1 MKQLHRRVVVT
12 GLGILSP
19 IGNSV
24 DDAWYSCIEGKSG
37 ITSVD
42 IGLKNNPVTIGGRLK
57 DFNPENFL
65 DSKEIRRIDP
75 FIQYG
80 IIAANQSIEHSGI
93 LESNIDL
100 TKVGVNFGAGIG
112 GIDTIEKNK
121 VLLEEKGYK
130 KVSPFFVPGSIVNM
144 ISGLV
149 SIKHGFM
156 GPNTSVVTACSTGNH
171 CIGTAARS
179 IACGEADVMIAGGAE
194 MASTPL
200 SIAGFISARALS
212 LNPNPEV
219 ASRPWDKDRDGFVL
233 SDGAGSLVLEDYGHA
248 KARGATIHAEI
259 IGFGASSDAYHM
271 TAPPEDG
278 RGAALAMSNAINDA
292 EINLSEVDY
301 INAHGTSTPVGDMQE
316 LHAVREVFKDYDYLP
331 KLTSTKSLTGHSL
344 GATGVQEAIY
354 TLVMMNNNFISGSAN
369 IENEDPEIGKIE
381 IPRKTLQNI
390 DINLALSNSFGFGGT
405 NACLAI
411 SKYN

>member
-19 IGNSV
+19 IGNTV
-24 DDAWYSCIEGKSG
+24 DDAWSSCIEGKSG
-37 ITSVD
+37 ITKID
-42 IGLKNNPVTIGGRLK
+42 IGLLDNPVTIGGRLK
-57 DFNPENFL
+57 DFNPSDFL
-65 DSKEIRRIDP
+65 DSKEVRRIDP

-80 IIAANQSIEHSGI
+80 VIAANQSIEDSGI
-93 LESNIDL
+93 LNSNLDL

-121 VLLEEKGYK
+121 LLLEERGYK

-179 IACGEADVMIAGGAE
+179 VAYGEADVMIAGGAE

-212 LNPNPEV
+212 LNPDPKT
-219 ASRPWDKDRDGFVL
+219 ASKPWDLNRDGFVL
-233 SDGAGSLVLEDYGHA
+233 SDGAGSLVLEEYEHA
-248 KARGATIHAEI
+248 KKRGANIYAELT
-259 IGFGASSDAYHM
+259 GFGTSSDAYHM
-271 TAPPEDG
+271 TAPPADG
-278 RGAALAMSNAINDA
+278 RGASLSMSNAISDA
-292 EINLSEVDY
+292 QINLSDIHY
-301 INAHGTSTPVGDMQE
+301 INAHGTSTPLGDLAE
-316 LHAVREVFKDYDYLP
+316 TIALKSVFGNSVP
-331 KLTSTKSLTGHSL
+331 PISSTKSMTGHML
-344 GATGVQEAIY
+344 GAAGAIESIFCIKSI
-354 TLVMMNNNFISGSAN
+354 NSG
-369 IENEDPEIGKIE
+369 I
-381 IPRKTLQNI
+381 IPPT
-390 DINLALSNSFGFGGT
+390 INLTDPDPKCDLDYTPLESVEIAVDVAMNNSFGFGGANST
-405 NACLAI
+405 LVFQKI
-411 SKYN
+411 

>member
-19 IGNSV
+19 IGNTV
-24 DDAWYSCIEGKSG
+24 DDAWHSCIEGISG
-37 ITSVD
+37 ITTVNV
-42 IGLKNNPVTIGGRLK
+42 GLENNPVKIGGRLK
-57 DFNPENFL
+57 NFDPANFL

-80 IIAANQSIEHSGI
+80 IIAANQSIENSGI
-93 LESNIDL
+93 LDSSIDL

-121 VLLEEKGYK
+121 ILLEERGYK

-212 LNPNPEV
+212 MNPNPEA

-233 SDGAGSLVLEDYGHA
+233 SDGAGSLVIEDYEHA

-259 IGFGASSDAYHM
+259 IGFGTSSDAYHM

-278 RGAALAMSNAINDA
+278 RGATLAMSNAIDDA
-292 EINLSEVDY
+292 EINSSEIDY
-301 INAHGTSTPVGDMQE
+301 INAHGTSTPLGDIAE
-316 LHAVREVFKDYDYLP
+316 TIALKNVFGNVVP
-331 KLTSTKSLTGHSL
+331 QISSTKSMTGHTL
-344 GATGVQEAIY
+344 GAAGAIESIFCIKAINEGVVPPTINLDNPDPLCDLNY
-354 TLVMMNNNFISGSAN
+354 TPLVST
-369 IENEDPEIGKIE
+369 EKKIE
-381 IPRKTLQNI
+381 VAMN
-390 DINLALSNSFGFGGT
+390 NSFGFGGT
-405 NACLAI
+405 NSTLVFKKI
-411 SKYN
+411 

>member
-19 IGNSV
+19 IGNTV
-24 DDAWYSCIEGKSG
+24 NEAWSSCTQGLSG
-37 ITSVD
+37 ITNVD
-42 IGLKNNPVTIGGRLK
+42 VGIANSPVRIGAQLKN
-57 DFNPENFL
+57 FNTSDHL
-65 DSKEIRRIDP
+65 DPKEVRRIDP

-80 IIAANQSIEHSGI
+80 LIAANQSISDSGI
-93 LESNIDL
+93 LEYEFLNKE
-100 TKVGVNFGAGIG
+100 KVGINFGAGIG
-112 GIDTIEKNK
+112 GIQTIENNK
-121 VLLEEKGYK
+121 MILESKGHK

-212 LNPNPEV
+212 TNSDPES
-219 ASRPWDKDRDGFVL
+219 ACRPWDKDRDGFIL
-233 SDGAGSLVLEDYGHA
+233 ADGAGSLVLEDYEHA
-248 KARGATIHAEI
+248 KQRNAHIYAEI
-259 IGFGASSDAYHM
+259 IGFGMSSDAYHM

-278 RGAALAMSNAINDA
+278 RGAALSMKNALIDA
-292 EINLSEVDY
+292 EINADEIDY
-301 INAHGTSTPVGDMQE
+301 INAHGTSTPLGDLAETRALKSIFTNTM
-316 LHAVREVFKDYDYLP
+316 P
-331 KLTSTKSLTGHSL
+331 SISSTKSMTGHTL
-344 GATGVQEAIY
+344 GAAGAIESIFCIKSLNDNVVPP
-354 TLVMMNNNFISGSAN
+354 T
-369 IENEDPEIGKIE
+369 
-381 IPRKTLQNI
+381 
-390 DINLALSNSFGFGGT
+390 INLINQDSECDLDYTALRSVEKKVTLAMNNSFGFGGT
-405 NACLAI
+405 NSTLVFKKI
-411 SKYN
+411 

>member
-19 IGNSV
+19 IGNTVNDS
-24 DDAWYSCIEGKSG
+24 WSSCIEGKSG
-37 ITSVD
+37 ITTVD
-42 IGLKNNPVTIGGRLK
+42 IGLKNNPVNVGGRLK
-57 DFNPENFL
+57 NFNTDEFL
-65 DSKEIRRIDP
+65 DSKEVRRIDP

-80 IIAANQSIEHSGI
+80 LIAANQSIENSGI
-93 LESNIDL
+93 LESDVDL
-100 TKVGVNFGAGIG
+100 KKVGVNFGAGIG

-121 VLLEEKGYK
+121 VLLEDRGYR

-212 LNPNPEV
+212 LNPDPDS

-233 SDGAGSLVLEDYGHA
+233 SDGAGSLVLEDFSHA
-248 KARGATIHAEI
+248 KARGAIIHAEI
-259 IGFGASSDAYHM
+259 IGFGTSSDAYHM

-278 RGAALAMSNAINDA
+278 RGAALAMSNAIDDA
-292 EINLSEVDY
+292 EINISDVDY
-301 INAHGTSTPVGDMQE
+301 INAHGTSTPLGDVAE
-316 LHAVREVFKDYDYLP
+316 TVALKSVFGDSVP
-331 KLTSTKSLTGHSL
+331 QISSTKSMTGHTL
-344 GATGVQEAIY
+344 GAAGAIESIFCIKAI
-354 TLVMMNNNFISGSAN
+354 NNGI
-369 IENEDPEIGKIE
+369 
-381 IPRKTLQNI
+381 IPPT
-390 DINLALSNSFGFGGT
+390 INLDNPDPLCDLNYTPLVSIEKDVTIAMNNSFGFGGT
-405 NACLAI
+405 NSTLVFKKI
-411 SKYN
+411 

>member
-19 IGNSV
+19 IGNTV
-24 DDAWYSCIEGKSG
+24 KDAWQSCIEGKSG
-37 ITSVD
+37 ITNVD
-42 IGLKNNPVTIGGRLK
+42 IGLENNPVKIGGRLK
-57 DFNPENFL
+57 NFQPEDFL
-65 DSKEIRRIDP
+65 DSKEVRRIDP

-80 IIAANQSIEHSGI
+80 IIAANQSILNSGI
-93 LESNIDL
+93 LESNLDL
-100 TKVGVNFGAGIG
+100 TRVGVNFGAGIG

-121 VLLEEKGYK
+121 VLLAERGYK

-156 GPNTSVVTACSTGNH
+156 GPNSSVVTACSTGNH

-212 LNPNPEV
+212 MNSDPEA
-219 ASRPWDKDRDGFVL
+219 ASRPWDVDRDGFVL
-233 SDGAGSLVLEDYGHA
+233 SDGAGSIVLEDFDHA

-259 IGFGASSDAYHM
+259 IGFGMSSDAHHM
-271 TAPPEDG
+271 TAPPDDG
-278 RGAALAMSNAINDA
+278 KGAALAMSNAINDA
-292 EINLSEVDY
+292 EINLSDVDY
-301 INAHGTSTPVGDMQE
+301 INAHGTSTPLGDIAE
-316 LHAVREVFKDYDYLP
+316 TLALKNVFGEVVP
-331 KLTSTKSLTGHSL
+331 QISSTKSMTGHTL
-344 GATGVQEAIY
+344 GAAGAIESIFCI
-354 TLVMMNNNFISGSAN
+354 MAI
-369 IENEDPEIGKIE
+369 NEGI
-381 IPRKTLQNI
+381 IPPT
-390 DINLALSNSFGFGGT
+390 INLDNPDPLCDLNYTPLISNEKKVSVAMNNSFGFGGT
-405 NACLAI
+405 NSTLVFKNI
-411 SKYN
+411 

>member
-19 IGNSV
+19 IGNTV
-24 DDAWYSCIEGKSG
+24 DDAWHSCIEGISG
-37 ITSVD
+37 ITTVD
-42 IGLKNNPVTIGGRLK
+42 VGLKNNPVKIGGRLK
-57 DFNPENFL
+57 NFDPANFL

-80 IIAANQSIEHSGI
+80 IIAANQSIENSGI
-93 LESNIDL
+93 LDSSIDL

-121 VLLEEKGYK
+121 ILLEERGYK

-212 LNPNPEV
+212 MNPNPEA

-233 SDGAGSLVLEDYGHA
+233 SDGAGSLVIEDYEHA

-259 IGFGASSDAYHM
+259 IGFGTSSDAYHM

-278 RGAALAMSNAINDA
+278 RGATLAMSNAIDDA
-292 EINLSEVDY
+292 EINSSEIDY
-301 INAHGTSTPVGDMQE
+301 INAHGTSTPLGDIAE
-316 LHAVREVFKDYDYLP
+316 TIALKNVFGNVVP
-331 KLTSTKSLTGHSL
+331 QISSTKSMTGHTL
-344 GATGVQEAIY
+344 GAAGAIESIFCIKAISEGIVPPTINLDNPDPLCDLNY
-354 TLVMMNNNFISGSAN
+354 TPLVST
-369 IENEDPEIGKIE
+369 EKKIE
-381 IPRKTLQNI
+381 VAMN
-390 DINLALSNSFGFGGT
+390 NSFGFGGT
-405 NACLAI
+405 NSTLVFKKI
-411 SKYN
+411 

>member
-19 IGNSV
+19 IGNTV
-24 DDAWYSCIEGKSG
+24 NDAWSSCTQGLSG
-37 ITSVD
+37 ITNVD
-42 IGLKNNPVTIGGRLK
+42 VGISNSPVRIGAQLKN
-57 DFNPENFL
+57 FNTSDHL
-65 DSKEIRRIDP
+65 DPKEVRRIDP

-80 IIAANQSIEHSGI
+80 LIAANQSISDSGI
-93 LESNIDL
+93 LEYESLNKE
-100 TKVGVNFGAGIG
+100 KVGINFGAGIG
-112 GIDTIEKNK
+112 GIQTIENNK
-121 VLLEEKGYK
+121 MILESKGHK

-212 LNPNPEV
+212 TNPNPES
-219 ASRPWDKDRDGFVL
+219 ACRPWDKDRDGFIL
-233 SDGAGSLVLEDYGHA
+233 ADGAGSLVLEDYEHA
-248 KARGATIHAEI
+248 KQRNAHIYAEI
-259 IGFGASSDAYHM
+259 IGFGMSSDAYHM

-278 RGAALAMSNAINDA
+278 RGAALSMKNALIDA
-292 EINLSEVDY
+292 EINADDIDY
-301 INAHGTSTPVGDMQE
+301 INAHGTSTPLGDLAETRALKTIFTNTM
-316 LHAVREVFKDYDYLP
+316 P
-331 KLTSTKSLTGHSL
+331 SISSTKSMTGHTL
-344 GATGVQEAIY
+344 GAAGAIESIFCIKSLNDNVVPP
-354 TLVMMNNNFISGSAN
+354 T
-369 IENEDPEIGKIE
+369 
-381 IPRKTLQNI
+381 
-390 DINLALSNSFGFGGT
+390 INLINQDSECDLDYTALRSVEKKVTVAMNNSFGFGGT
-405 NACLAI
+405 NSTLVF
-411 SKYN
+411 KKV

>member
-19 IGNSV
+19 IGNTV
-24 DDAWYSCIEGKSG
+24 DDAWHSCIEGTSG
-37 ITSVD
+37 ITTVD
-42 IGLKNNPVTIGGRLK
+42 IGLENNPVNIGGRLK

-80 IIAANQSIEHSGI
+80 IIAANQSIENSGI
-93 LESNIDL
+93 LDSSIDL

-121 VLLEEKGYK
+121 ILLEERGYK

-212 LNPNPEV
+212 MNPNPEA
-219 ASRPWDKDRDGFVL
+219 ASRPWDKERDGFVL
-233 SDGAGSLVLEDYGHA
+233 SDGAGSLVIEDYEHA

-259 IGFGASSDAYHM
+259 IGFGTSSDAYHM
-271 TAPPEDG
+271 TAPPKDG
-278 RGAALAMSNAINDA
+278 RGATLAMSNAIDDA
-292 EINLSEVDY
+292 EINSSEIDY
-301 INAHGTSTPVGDMQE
+301 INAHGTSTPLGDIAE
-316 LHAVREVFKDYDYLP
+316 TIALKNVFGNVVP
-331 KLTSTKSLTGHSL
+331 QISSTKSMTGHTL
-344 GATGVQEAIY
+344 GAAGAIESIFCIKAINEGIVPPTINLDNPDPLCDLNY
-354 TLVMMNNNFISGSAN
+354 TPLVST
-369 IENEDPEIGKIE
+369 EKKIE
-381 IPRKTLQNI
+381 VAMN
-390 DINLALSNSFGFGGT
+390 NSFGFGGT
-405 NACLAI
+405 NSTLVFKKI
-411 SKYN
+411 

>member
-19 IGNSV
+19 VGNTV

-37 ITSVD
+37 ITNID
-42 IGLKNNPVTIGGRLK
+42 IGLNDNPIKIGGRLK
-57 DFNPENFL
+57 NFSPEDFL

-93 LESNIDL
+93 LESNTDL
-100 TKVGVNFGAGIG
+100 TRVGVNFGAGIG

-121 VLLEEKGYK
+121 ILLEERGYK

-179 IACGEADVMIAGGAE
+179 IACGEAEVMIAGGAE

-200 SIAGFISARALS
+200 SIAGFIAARALS
-212 LNPNPEV
+212 MSSNPV
-219 ASRPWDKDRDGFVL
+219 TASRPWDRDRDGFVL
-233 SDGAGSLVLEDYGHA
+233 SDGAGSIVLEDFDHA
-248 KARGATIHAEI
+248 KARGANIYAEI
-259 IGFGASSDAYHM
+259 IGFGTSSDAHHM
-271 TAPPEDG
+271 TAPPDDG
-278 RGAALAMSNAINDA
+278 RGAALAMSNAIADA
-292 EINLSEVDY
+292 EINSSDIDY
-301 INAHGTSTPVGDMQE
+301 INAHGTSTPLGDVAE
-316 LHAVREVFKDYDYLP
+316 TIALKSVFGENVP
-331 KLTSTKSLTGHSL
+331 QISSTKSMTGHTL
-344 GATGVQEAIY
+344 GAAGAIESIFCIK
-354 TLVMMNNNFISGSAN
+354 VI
-369 IENEDPEIGKIE
+369 NEGI
-381 IPRKTLQNI
+381 IPPT
-390 DINLALSNSFGFGGT
+390 INLENPDPLCDLNYTPLTSINKEVNIAMNNSFGFGGT
-405 NACLAI
+405 NSTLVFKKI
-411 SKYN
+411 

>member
-19 IGNSV
+19 IGNNV
-24 DDAWYSCIEGKSG
+24 DDAWNSCIEGKSG
-37 ITSVD
+37 ITTVD
-42 IGLKNNPVTIGGRLK
+42 IGLANNPVKIGGRLK

-93 LESNIDL
+93 LDSNIDL

-121 VLLEEKGYK
+121 ILLEEKGYK

-179 IACGEADVMIAGGAE
+179 ISCGEADVMIAGGAE

-200 SIAGFISARALS
+200 SVAGFISARALS
-212 LNPNPEV
+212 MNSNPEA

-233 SDGAGSLVLEDYGHA
+233 SDGAGSLVLEEYEHA
-248 KARGATIHAEI
+248 KSRGATIHAEI
-259 IGFGASSDAYHM
+259 IGFGTSSDAYHM

-292 EINLSEVDY
+292 EIETSEIDY
-301 INAHGTSTPVGDMQE
+301 INAHGTSTPLGDIAE
-316 LHAVREVFKDYDYLP
+316 TVALKKVFGTDVP
-331 KLTSTKSLTGHSL
+331 QISSTKSMTGHTL
-344 GATGVQEAIY
+344 GAAGAIESI
-354 TLVMMNNNFISGSAN
+354 FCIKA
-369 IENEDPEIGKIE
+369 INEGI
-381 IPRKTLQNI
+381 IPPT
-390 DINLALSNSFGFGGT
+390 INLDNPDPLCDLNFTPLVSSEKKVKVAMNNSFGFGGT
-405 NACLAI
+405 NSTLVFKKI
-411 SKYN
+411 

>member
-19 IGNSV
+19 IGNTV
-24 DDAWYSCIEGKSG
+24 KDAWQSCIEGKSG
-37 ITSVD
+37 ITNVD
-42 IGLKNNPVTIGGRLK
+42 IGLENNPVKIGGRLK
-57 DFNPENFL
+57 NFQPEDFLE
-65 DSKEIRRIDP
+65 SKEVRRIDP

-80 IIAANQSIEHSGI
+80 IIAANQSILNSGI
-93 LESNIDL
+93 LESNLDL
-100 TKVGVNFGAGIG
+100 TRVGVNFGAGIG
-112 GIDTIEKNK
+112 GIHTIEKNK
-121 VLLEEKGYK
+121 VLLAERGYK

-156 GPNTSVVTACSTGNH
+156 GPNSSVVTACSTGNH

-212 LNPNPEV
+212 MNSDPEA
-219 ASRPWDKDRDGFVL
+219 ASRPWDVDRDGFVL
-233 SDGAGSLVLEDYGHA
+233 SDGAGSIVLEDFDHA

-259 IGFGASSDAYHM
+259 IGFGTSSDAHHM
-271 TAPPEDG
+271 TAPPDDG

-292 EINLSEVDY
+292 EINLSDVDY
-301 INAHGTSTPVGDMQE
+301 INAHGTSTPLGDIAE
-316 LHAVREVFKDYDYLP
+316 TLALKNVFGEVVP
-331 KLTSTKSLTGHSL
+331 QISSTKSMTGHTL
-344 GATGVQEAIY
+344 GAAGAIESIFCI
-354 TLVMMNNNFISGSAN
+354 MAI
-369 IENEDPEIGKIE
+369 NEGI
-381 IPRKTLQNI
+381 IPPT
-390 DINLALSNSFGFGGT
+390 INLDNPDPLCDLNYTPLISNEKKVSVAMNNSFGFGGT
-405 NACLAI
+405 NSTLVFKNI
-411 SKYN
+411 

>member
-19 IGNSV
+19 IGNTVKTSWQSCV
-24 DDAWYSCIEGKSG
+24 DGKSG
-37 ITSVD
+37 IDLID
-42 IGLKNNPVTIGGRLK
+42 IGLEDNPVKIGGRLK
-57 DFNPENFL
+57 NFEPENFL
-65 DSKEIRRIDP
+65 DSKELRRIDP

-80 IIAANQSIEHSGI
+80 IIAANQSIENSGI
-93 LESNIDL
+93 LDSKIDL
-100 TKVGVNFGAGIG
+100 TRVGVNFGAGIG

-121 VLLEEKGYK
+121 VLLAERGYK

-179 IACGEADVMIAGGAE
+179 IACGEADIMIAGGAE

-200 SIAGFISARALS
+200 SIAGFIAARALS
-212 LNPNPEV
+212 TNSDPKA
-219 ASRPWDKDRDGFVL
+219 ASRPWDRDRDGFVL
-233 SDGAGSLVLEDYGHA
+233 SDGAGSLVLEDIDHA

-278 RGAALAMSNAINDA
+278 RGAALAMSNAILDA
-292 EINLSEVDY
+292 EINLSDVDY
-301 INAHGTSTPVGDMQE
+301 INAHGTSTPLGDVAE
-316 LHAVREVFKDYDYLP
+316 TIALKNVFGESVP
-331 KLTSTKSLTGHSL
+331 QISSTKSMTGHTL
-344 GATGVQEAIY
+344 GAAGAIESIFCIKAINEGV
-354 TLVMMNNNFISGSAN
+354 
-369 IENEDPEIGKIE
+369 
-381 IPRKTLQNI
+381 IPPT
-390 DINLALSNSFGFGGT
+390 INLDDPDPLCDLNYTPLVSIEKNVSVAMNNSFGFGGT
-405 NACLAI
+405 NSTLVFKKI
-411 SKYN
+411 

>member
-19 IGNSV
+19 IGNTV
-24 DDAWYSCIEGKSG
+24 DDAWHSCIEGISG
-37 ITSVD
+37 ITIVD
-42 IGLKNNPVTIGGRLK
+42 VGLENSPVKIGGRLK
-57 DFNPENFL
+57 NFDPANFL
-65 DSKEIRRIDP
+65 DFKEIRRIDP

-80 IIAANQSIEHSGI
+80 IIAANQSIENSGI
-93 LESNIDL
+93 LDSSIDL

-112 GIDTIEKNK
+112 GIDNIEKNK
-121 VLLEEKGYK
+121 ILLEKRGYK

-212 LNPNPEV
+212 MNPNPEA

-233 SDGAGSLVLEDYGHA
+233 SDGAGSLVIEDYEHA

-259 IGFGASSDAYHM
+259 IGFGTSSDAYHM

-278 RGAALAMSNAINDA
+278 RGATLAMSNAIDDA
-292 EINLSEVDY
+292 EINSSEIDY
-301 INAHGTSTPVGDMQE
+301 INAHGTSTPLGDIAE
-316 LHAVREVFKDYDYLP
+316 TIALKNVFGNVVP
-331 KLTSTKSLTGHSL
+331 QISSTKSMTGHTL
-344 GATGVQEAIY
+344 GAAGAIESIFCIKAINEGIVPPTINLDNPDPLCDLNY
-354 TLVMMNNNFISGSAN
+354 TPLVST
-369 IENEDPEIGKIE
+369 EKKIE
-381 IPRKTLQNI
+381 VAMN
-390 DINLALSNSFGFGGT
+390 NSFGFGGT
-405 NACLAI
+405 NSTLVFKKI
-411 SKYN
+411 

>member
-19 IGNSV
+19 IGNTVNDS
-24 DDAWYSCIEGKSG
+24 WSSCIEGKSG
-37 ITSVD
+37 ITTVD
-42 IGLKNNPVTIGGRLK
+42 IGLKNNPVNVGGRLK
-57 DFNPENFL
+57 NFNTDEFL
-65 DSKEIRRIDP
+65 DSKEVRRIDP

-80 IIAANQSIEHSGI
+80 LIAANQSIENSGI
-93 LESNIDL
+93 LESDVDL
-100 TKVGVNFGAGIG
+100 KKIGVNFGAGIG

-121 VLLEEKGYK
+121 VLLEDRGYR

-212 LNPNPEV
+212 LNPDPDS
-219 ASRPWDKDRDGFVL
+219 ASRPWDRDRDGFVL
-233 SDGAGSLVLEDYGHA
+233 SDGAGSLVLEDLSHA
-248 KARGATIHAEI
+248 KARGAIIHAEI
-259 IGFGASSDAYHM
+259 IGFGTSSDAYHM

-278 RGAALAMSNAINDA
+278 RGAALAMSNAIDDA
-292 EINLSEVDY
+292 EINISDVDY
-301 INAHGTSTPVGDMQE
+301 INAHGTSTPLGDVAE
-316 LHAVREVFKDYDYLP
+316 TVALKSVFGDSVP
-331 KLTSTKSLTGHSL
+331 QISSTKSMTGHTL
-344 GATGVQEAIY
+344 GAAGAIESIFCIKAI
-354 TLVMMNNNFISGSAN
+354 NNGI
-369 IENEDPEIGKIE
+369 
-381 IPRKTLQNI
+381 IPPT
-390 DINLALSNSFGFGGT
+390 INLDNPDPLCDLNYTPLVSIEKDVTIAMNNSFGFGGT
-405 NACLAI
+405 NSTLVFKKI
-411 SKYN
+411 

>member
-19 IGNSV
+19 IGNNV
-24 DDAWYSCIEGKSG
+24 DDAWNSCIEGKSG
-37 ITSVD
+37 ITTVD
-42 IGLKNNPVTIGGRLK
+42 IGLANNPVKIGGRLK

-93 LESNIDL
+93 LDSNIDL

-121 VLLEEKGYK
+121 ILLEEKGYK

-179 IACGEADVMIAGGAE
+179 ISCGEADVMIAGGAE

-200 SIAGFISARALS
+200 SVAGFISARALS
-212 LNPNPEV
+212 MNSNPEA

-233 SDGAGSLVLEDYGHA
+233 SDGAGSLVLEEYEHA
-248 KARGATIHAEI
+248 KSRGATIHAEI
-259 IGFGASSDAYHM
+259 IGFGTSSDAYHM

-292 EINLSEVDY
+292 EIDTSEIDY
-301 INAHGTSTPVGDMQE
+301 INAHGTSTPLGDIAETVALQK
-316 LHAVREVFKDYDYLP
+316 VFGTDVP
-331 KLTSTKSLTGHSL
+331 QISSTKSMTGHTL
-344 GATGVQEAIY
+344 GAAGAIESI
-354 TLVMMNNNFISGSAN
+354 FCIKA
-369 IENEDPEIGKIE
+369 INEGI
-381 IPRKTLQNI
+381 IPPT
-390 DINLALSNSFGFGGT
+390 INLDNPDPLCDLNFTPLVSSEKKVEVAMNNSFGFGGT
-405 NACLAI
+405 NSTLVFKKI
-411 SKYN
+411 

>member
-19 IGNSV
+19 IGNTV
-24 DDAWYSCIEGKSG
+24 DDAWRSCIEGKSG
-37 ITSVD
+37 ITTVD
-42 IGLKNNPVTIGGRLK
+42 IGLQNNPVRIGGRLK
-57 DFNPENFL
+57 NFDSNEFL
-65 DSKEIRRIDP
+65 DSKEVRRIDP

-80 IIAANQSIEHSGI
+80 IIAANQSIENSGI
-93 LESNIDL
+93 LDSKVDL

-121 VLLEEKGYK
+121 TLLEKKGYK
-130 KVSPFFVPGSIVNM
+130 RVSPFFVPGSIVNM

-179 IACGEADVMIAGGAE
+179 ISCGEADVMIAGGAE

-212 LNPNPEV
+212 TNPDPQA
-219 ASRPWDKDRDGFVL
+219 ASRPWDRDRDGFVL
-233 SDGAGSLVLEDYGHA
+233 SDGAGSLVLEEFEHA
-248 KARGATIHAEI
+248 KARGAHIHAEI
-259 IGFGASSDAYHM
+259 IGFGASSDAHHM

-278 RGAALAMSNAINDA
+278 RGAALAMTNAIDDA
-292 EINLSEVDY
+292 EIDVSEVDY
-301 INAHGTSTPVGDMQE
+301 INAHGTSTPLGDIAE
-316 LHAVREVFKDYDYLP
+316 TIALKSVFGDSVP
-331 KLTSTKSLTGHSL
+331 QISSTKSMTGHTL
-344 GATGVQEAIY
+344 GAAGAIESI
-354 TLVMMNNNFISGSAN
+354 FCIKA
-369 IENEDPEIGKIE
+369 INEGI
-381 IPRKTLQNI
+381 IPPT
-390 DINLALSNSFGFGGT
+390 INLDNPDPLCNLNYTPLVSTEKKVSVAINNSFGFGGT
-405 NACLAI
+405 NSTLVFKNI
-411 SKYN
+411 

>member
-19 IGNSV
+19 IGNNV
-24 DDAWYSCIEGKSG
+24 DDAWNSCIEGKSG
-37 ITSVD
+37 ITTVD
-42 IGLKNNPVTIGGRLK
+42 IGLANNPVKIGGRLK

-93 LESNIDL
+93 LDSNIDL

-121 VLLEEKGYK
+121 ILLEEKGYK

-179 IACGEADVMIAGGAE
+179 ISCGEADVMIAGGAE

-200 SIAGFISARALS
+200 SVAGFISARALS
-212 LNPNPEV
+212 MNSNPEA

-233 SDGAGSLVLEDYGHA
+233 SDGAGSLVLEEYEHA
-248 KARGATIHAEI
+248 KSRGATIHAEI
-259 IGFGASSDAYHM
+259 IGFGTSSDAYHM

-292 EINLSEVDY
+292 EIDTSEIDY
-301 INAHGTSTPVGDMQE
+301 INAHGTSTPLGDIAE
-316 LHAVREVFKDYDYLP
+316 TVALKKVFGSDVP
-331 KLTSTKSLTGHSL
+331 QISSTKSMTGHTL
-344 GATGVQEAIY
+344 GAAGAIESIFCIKAI
-354 TLVMMNNNFISGSAN
+354 NKGI
-369 IENEDPEIGKIE
+369 
-381 IPRKTLQNI
+381 IPPT
-390 DINLALSNSFGFGGT
+390 INLDNPDPLCDLNFTPLVSSEKKVEVSMNNSFGFGGT
-405 NACLAI
+405 NSTLVFKKI
-411 SKYN
+411 

>member
-19 IGNSV
+19 IGNTV
-24 DDAWYSCIEGKSG
+24 DDAWNSCIEGISG
-37 ITSVD
+37 ITIVD
-42 IGLKNNPVTIGGRLK
+42 VGLENSPVKIGGRLK
-57 DFNPENFL
+57 NFNPENFL

-80 IIAANQSIEHSGI
+80 IIAANQSIENSGI
-93 LESNIDL
+93 LDSSIDL

-121 VLLEEKGYK
+121 ILLEKRGYK

-212 LNPNPEV
+212 MNPNPEA

-233 SDGAGSLVLEDYGHA
+233 SDGAGSLVIEDYEHA

-259 IGFGASSDAYHM
+259 IGFGTSSDAYHM

-278 RGAALAMSNAINDA
+278 RGATLAMSNAIDDA
-292 EINLSEVDY
+292 EINSSEIDY
-301 INAHGTSTPVGDMQE
+301 INAHGTSTPLGDIAE
-316 LHAVREVFKDYDYLP
+316 TIALKNVFGNVVP
-331 KLTSTKSLTGHSL
+331 QISSTKSMTGHTL
-344 GATGVQEAIY
+344 GAAGAIESIFCIKAINEGIVPPTINLDNPDPLCDLNY
-354 TLVMMNNNFISGSAN
+354 TPLVST
-369 IENEDPEIGKIE
+369 EKKIE
-381 IPRKTLQNI
+381 VAMN
-390 DINLALSNSFGFGGT
+390 NSFGFGGT
-405 NACLAI
+405 NSTLVFKKI
-411 SKYN
+411 

>member
-19 IGNSV
+19 IGNTI
-24 DDAWYSCIEGKSG
+24 DDAWHSCIEGISG
-37 ITSVD
+37 ITTVD
-42 IGLKNNPVTIGGRLK
+42 VGLENNPVKIGGRLK
-57 DFNPENFL
+57 NFDPANFL

-80 IIAANQSIEHSGI
+80 IIAANQSIENSGI
-93 LESNIDL
+93 LDSSIDL

-121 VLLEEKGYK
+121 ILLEERGYK

-212 LNPNPEV
+212 MNPNPEA

-233 SDGAGSLVLEDYGHA
+233 SDGAGSLVIEDYEHA

-259 IGFGASSDAYHM
+259 IGFGTSSDAYHM

-278 RGAALAMSNAINDA
+278 RGATLAMSNAIHDA
-292 EINLSEVDY
+292 EINSSEIDY
-301 INAHGTSTPVGDMQE
+301 INAHGTSTPLGDIAE
-316 LHAVREVFKDYDYLP
+316 TIALKNVFGNVVP
-331 KLTSTKSLTGHSL
+331 QISSTKSMTGHTL
-344 GATGVQEAIY
+344 GAAGAIESIFCIKAINEGIVPPTINLDNPDPLCDLNY
-354 TLVMMNNNFISGSAN
+354 TPLVST
-369 IENEDPEIGKIE
+369 EKKIE
-381 IPRKTLQNI
+381 VAMN
-390 DINLALSNSFGFGGT
+390 NSFGFGGT
-405 NACLAI
+405 NSTLVFKKI
-411 SKYN
+411 

>member
-19 IGNSV
+19 IGNNV
-24 DDAWYSCIEGKSG
+24 DDSWDSCIEGKSG
-37 ITSVD
+37 ITTVD
-42 IGLKNNPVTIGGRLK
+42 IGLTNNPVKIGGRLK

-93 LESNIDL
+93 LDSNIDL

-121 VLLEEKGYK
+121 ILLEEKGYK

-149 SIKHGFM
+149 SIKHSFM

-179 IACGEADVMIAGGAE
+179 ISCGEADVMIAGGAE

-200 SIAGFISARALS
+200 SVAGFFSARALS
-212 LNPNPEV
+212 MNSNPEA

-233 SDGAGSLVLEDYGHA
+233 SDGAGSLVLEEYEHA
-248 KARGATIHAEI
+248 KSRGATIHAEI
-259 IGFGASSDAYHM
+259 IGFGTSSDAYHM

-292 EINLSEVDY
+292 EIDTSEIDY
-301 INAHGTSTPVGDMQE
+301 INAHGTSTPLGDIAE
-316 LHAVREVFKDYDYLP
+316 TVALKKVFGTDVP
-331 KLTSTKSLTGHSL
+331 QISSTKSMTGHTL
-344 GATGVQEAIY
+344 GAAGAIESI
-354 TLVMMNNNFISGSAN
+354 FCIKA
-369 IENEDPEIGKIE
+369 INEGI
-381 IPRKTLQNI
+381 IPPT
-390 DINLALSNSFGFGGT
+390 INLDNPDPLCDLNFTPLVSSEKKVEVSMNNSFGFGGT
-405 NACLAI
+405 NSTLVFKKI
-411 SKYN
+411 

>member
-19 IGNSV
+19 IGNTVNDS
-24 DDAWYSCIEGKSG
+24 WSSCIEGKSG
-37 ITSVD
+37 ITTVD
-42 IGLKNNPVTIGGRLK
+42 IGLKNNPVNVGGRLK
-57 DFNPENFL
+57 NFNTDEFL
-65 DSKEIRRIDP
+65 DSKEVRRIDP

-80 IIAANQSIEHSGI
+80 LIAANQSIENSGI
-93 LESNIDL
+93 LESDVDL
-100 TKVGVNFGAGIG
+100 KKVGVNFGAGIG

-121 VLLEEKGYK
+121 VLLEDRGYR

-212 LNPNPEV
+212 LNPDPDS
-219 ASRPWDKDRDGFVL
+219 ASRPWDRDRDGFVL
-233 SDGAGSLVLEDYGHA
+233 SDGAGSLVLEDFSHA
-248 KARGATIHAEI
+248 KARGAIIHAEI
-259 IGFGASSDAYHM
+259 IGFGTSSDAYHM

-278 RGAALAMSNAINDA
+278 RGAALAMSNAIDDA
-292 EINLSEVDY
+292 EINISDVDY
-301 INAHGTSTPVGDMQE
+301 INAHGTSTPLGDVAE
-316 LHAVREVFKDYDYLP
+316 TIALKSVFGDSVP
-331 KLTSTKSLTGHSL
+331 QISSTKSMTGHTL
-344 GATGVQEAIY
+344 GAAGAIESIFCIKAI
-354 TLVMMNNNFISGSAN
+354 NNGI
-369 IENEDPEIGKIE
+369 
-381 IPRKTLQNI
+381 IPPT
-390 DINLALSNSFGFGGT
+390 INLDNPDPLCDLNYTPLVSIEKDVTIAMNNSFGFGGT
-405 NACLAI
+405 NSTLVFKKI
-411 SKYN
+411 

>member
-19 IGNSV
+19 IGNTV
-24 DDAWYSCIEGKSG
+24 DDAWSSCIEGKSG
-37 ITSVD
+37 ITKID
-42 IGLKNNPVTIGGRLK
+42 IGLLDNPVTIGGRLK
-57 DFNPENFL
+57 NFNPSDFL
-65 DSKEIRRIDP
+65 DSKEVRRIDP

-80 IIAANQSIEHSGI
+80 VIAANQSIEDSGI
-93 LESNIDL
+93 LNSNLDL

-121 VLLEEKGYK
+121 LLLEERGYK

-179 IACGEADVMIAGGAE
+179 VAYGEADVMIAGGAE

-212 LNPNPEV
+212 LNPDPKT
-219 ASRPWDKDRDGFVL
+219 ASKPWDLNRDGFVL
-233 SDGAGSLVLEDYGHA
+233 SDGAGSLVLEEYEHA
-248 KARGATIHAEI
+248 KKRGANIYAELT
-259 IGFGASSDAYHM
+259 GFGTSSDAYHM
-271 TAPPEDG
+271 TAPPADG
-278 RGAALAMSNAINDA
+278 RGASLSMSNAISDA
-292 EINLSEVDY
+292 QINLSDIHY
-301 INAHGTSTPVGDMQE
+301 INAHGTSTPLGDIAE
-316 LHAVREVFKDYDYLP
+316 TIALKSVFGNSVP
-331 KLTSTKSLTGHSL
+331 PISSTKSMTGHML
-344 GATGVQEAIY
+344 GAAGAIESIFCIKSI
-354 TLVMMNNNFISGSAN
+354 NSG
-369 IENEDPEIGKIE
+369 I
-381 IPRKTLQNI
+381 IPPT
-390 DINLALSNSFGFGGT
+390 INLTDPDPKCDLDYTPLESVEIAVDVAMNNSFGFGGANST
-405 NACLAI
+405 LVFQKI
-411 SKYN
+411 